1 MVAISR
7 KTAAA
12 TVHKLFELLCE
23 YPEGASTR
31 DIWEQLVPFIQ
42 SLPRPQ
48 NLPDVESKPT
58 FEDVSFYFVA
68 PIKAGWLVYSR
79 NNWSLTDE
87 GRKAFDTF
95 KQPDELMSQAG
106 KRSAQGWVASRF
118 PRAYSTAGKTKDRM
132 TSELRA
138 IRRIGV
144 SRLIKETFGKPDSW
158 QTILPYQT
166 PRRIPL
172 SNQALA
178 TSMDLQSYLAS
189 VNISYRE
196 GGHAVYLSPKEL
208 SGTAFKSALSDYPA
222 DAGLKIVK
230 NPGGVD
236 GNGYI
241 AGRTKGDS
249 SIHLGMVHG
258 HRHLTLVANLLYL
271 KQLGPRL
278 YDLLEFECGNHLS
291 TAYVIQHVSGH
302 VPTIE
307 QCQNGVSELKR
318 LSSEGLVQVILP
330 NGFDDEEF
338 ECPDCSDNAL
348 IDDSG
353 RFRYVDFQNFCLKD
367 YGDFLESLAI
377 QAAEKTHFGD
387 TSILRGGRYLYQ
399 SIPGVKLQG
408 KRSVQSRMK
417 TLESLLNAAKV
428 SVQNRL
434 VLDVGCNIGMMMAE
448 YLRLGAKW
456 CHGWDRESTV
466 PYTEQILFALG
477 CTRFSVTGG
486 DIWKARPIEQDLPQ
500 FLQQSLDGCAISY
513 LAIRGHIDWLDSLK
527 TIPWSFMIYEGH
539 EGETNADFEGYITEL
554 RRLLNFELGPS
565 STYIDGDSGER
576 TVAVLFRR

>member
-7 KTAAA
+7 KTTAA
-12 TVHKLFELLCE
+12 TVHKLFELLRH

-42 SLPRPQ
+42 SLPRAQGDPA
-48 NLPDVESKPT
+48 SKPT

-68 PIKAGWLVYSR
+68 PIKAGWLVYSK

-87 GRKAFDTF
+87 GRWAFDTF
-95 KQPDELMSQAG
+95 KQPDELMSEAG
-106 KRSAQGWVASRF
+106 KRSTQGWVASRF
-118 PRAYSTAGKTKDRM
+118 PRAYSIAGKTKDRM
-132 TSELRA
+132 ISELRA

-144 SRLIKETFGKPDSW
+144 TRLIKETFGKPDSW
-158 QTILPYQT
+158 QSKLPYQT
-166 PRRIPL
+166 PRRITL
-172 SNQALA
+172 SDKVLA
-178 TSMDLQSYLAS
+178 TTNNLQSYLAS

-196 GGHAVYLSPKEL
+196 GGHAVYLSPKEV
-208 SGTAFKSALSDYPA
+208 SGTAFKFGLSDYPA

-271 KQLGPRL
+271 NELGPRL
-278 YDLLEFECGNHLS
+278 YDLLEFECGNHLW
-291 TAYVIQHVSGH
+291 TAYVIQHVCGH

-307 QCQNGVSELKR
+307 QCQNGVSRLKK
-318 LSSEGLVQVILP
+318 LSSEGLMQVILP
-330 NGFDDEEF
+330 NGFEDEEF
-338 ECPDCSDNAL
+338 ECPDCSHNAL

-353 RFRYVDFQNFCLKD
+353 RFHYIDFQNFCLNN
-367 YGDFLESLAI
+367 YGSFLETLAI

-387 TSILRGGRYLYQ
+387 TNILRGGRYLYQ

-408 KRSVQSRMK
+408 KRSVQLRME
-417 TLESLLNAAKV
+417 TLESLLSAAKV
-428 SVQNRL
+428 SVENRL

-466 PYTEQILFALG
+466 TYTEQILLALG

-486 DIWKARPIEQDLPQ
+486 DIWRARPMEQDVPQ
-500 FLQQSLDGCAISY
+500 FVQESLNGCAISY
-513 LAIRGHIDWLDSLK
+513 LAIRGHIDWLESLK
-527 TIPWSFMIYEGH
+527 IIPWSFMIYEGH
-539 EGETNADFEGYITEL
+539 EGETTADFESYMTEL
-554 RRLLNFELGPS
+554 KRLLNFELGPR